1 MHVLVIGR
9 GVPDK
14 QYPMNGVFE
23 FDQARALANN
33 GLQVTFFAIDL
44 RSFRRKRKFGVNSG
58 IQDKVKWY
66 SVDIPIGAVSPI
78 IRRKITTWALEKL
91 YRKVFSESDPDI
103 IHAHFYGPAFSAAKL
118 AEKVHIPLVV
128 TEHCSTMNNSRVS
141 CDILKTAS
149 FAYSKASAVIA
160 VGKSLA
166 ENIEKNTGFKPI
178 IVPNVMGESDFYQ
191 TVINTH
197 HDHYGFVFTGNLRHI
212 KRPLLLIDA
221 FYEVKKSYP
230 NLYLGII
237 GDGELREKIENKIQ
251 TLGLQNNV
259 KLYGKLPREQISDIY
274 ADYDCFVLPSA
285 SETFGVAYIE
295 ALAAGLPIIATAC
308 GGPEDFFTPELGIM
322 VPVDD
327 KDALVKAMKTMLES
341 AGHYDSEKLRAYIQ
355 ERFSEQAVAKQLKDI
370 YTDCIVRREQAI
382 VEQ

>member
-78 IRRKITTWALEKL
+78 IFRKITTWALEKL

-166 ENIEKNTGFKPI
+166 ESIREKIGFEPVV
-178 IVPNVMGESDFYQ
+178 VPNIMGEASFFQSERKRHSEYF
-191 TVINTH
+191 
-197 HDHYGFVFTGNLRHI
+197 GFVFAGNLIER
-212 KRPLLLIDA
+212 KRPMQLVEGFRKLHAEYHNVRLGLIGSGPLYA
-221 FYEVKKSYP
+221 QIEEEVKRS
-230 NLYLGII
+230 
-237 GDGELREKIENKIQ
+237 
-251 TLGLQNNV
+251 GLEECV
-259 KLYGKLPREQISDIY
+259 RFYGRLPRDQIAEAY
-274 ADYDCFVLPSA
+274 GDYDCFVLPSA
-285 SETFGVAYIE
+285 NETFGVAYIE

-341 AGHYDSEKLRAYIQ
+341 AGHYDSEKLRAYVQ

-370 YTDCIVRREQAI
+370 YTDCLVRRNQAVAEQ
-382 VEQ
+382 